1 MTAYPRVE
9 VIAAGVDLDAVVAIE
24 SASFSNPTTREWYEA
39 ELKWPDVCKVY
50 VVRTADN
57 PVAGF
62 VAFWRVLDEMH
73 INNMAIHPG
82 WRGRGLGRLLLNKAL
97 AAAYALG
104 GRRAT
109 LEVRRSNTAARRLY
123 ESAGFTMIDV
133 RPNYYSEPVEDAL
146 VLAAAV
152 ESPDTGW

>member
-1 MTAYPRVE
+1 
-9 VIAAGVDLDAVVAIE
+9 
-24 SASFSNPTTREWYEA
+24 
-39 ELKWPDVCKVY
+39 
-50 VVRTADN
+50 
-57 PVAGF
+57 
-62 VAFWRVLDEMH
+62 MH

-104 GRRAT
+104 VRRAT